1 MCASK
6 FGTNRNTLY
15 TRVLAI
21 VRRDAR
27 QLLAYGTIAPCRPD
41 WNGAFRSL
49 EALQIAAA
57 RRHSRNPPTRDDVD
71 PRLGRCSGRGCR
83 RRLGVGFGVTLRW
96 DGPGADHQSA
106 GGRRLSLIDRN
117 RDGRDGRQLGNDRLR
132 SGYSTLVRRLRSDRG
147 DDSGRFQP
155 LHHRDQ
161 HQLPPKMQLSEGRWR
176 RRRLQQEHMFAWF
189 TPLARPSPFVAQ
201 TATVT
206 KSICSSIVRGVEPA
220 RALAFAAQWHTAHGL
235 CGTRH
240 GARAI
245 VKASHS
251 ATDTSR
257 RSAAAAALSRSAAT
271 CRQDF
276 RPRRSAD
283 KLSDQ
288 PAHICERSES
298 RWRGRDWPNEKLG
311 EHSSTT
317 AALPKGFSPRCRVRQ
332 EARSSAPTLR
342 W

>member
-1 MCASK
+1 
-6 FGTNRNTLY
+6 
-15 TRVLAI
+15 VLAI
-21 VRRDAR
+21 VGRDAR
-27 QLLAYGTIAPCRPD
+27 QLLFYGTIATCRPD
-41 WNGAFRSL
+41 WNGASRSL
-49 EALQIAAA
+49 GPLQIVAA
-57 RRHSRNPPTRDDVD
+57 RRHSRNPHTDDDVD

-176 RRRLQQEHMFAWF
+176 RRRLQQEHMLAWF

-220 RALAFAAQWHTAHGL
+220 RSPRFCRPKAHRPWA
-235 CGTRH
+235 TRDRAWYPRDRH
-240 GARAI
+240 GEPKRDRHVAWI
-245 VKASHS
+245 GGGV
-251 ATDTSR
+251 
-257 RSAAAAALSRSAAT
+257 
-271 CRQDF
+271 
-276 RPRRSAD
+276 RPRLVARISARGD
-283 KLSDQ
+283 RPANFSDQ
-288 PAHICERSES
+288 PAHIGERSERQWPRS
-298 RWRGRDWPNEKLG
+298 RLAE
-311 EHSSTT
+311 
-317 AALPKGFSPRCRVRQ
+317 
-332 EARSSAPTLR
+332 
-342 W
+342 

>member
-1 MCASK
+1 MA
-6 FGTNRNTLY
+6 
-15 TRVLAI
+15 A
-21 VRRDAR
+21 A
-27 QLLAYGTIAPCRPD
+27 A
-41 WNGAFRSL
+41 
-49 EALQIAAA
+49 IAARTYA
-57 RRHSRNPPTRDDVD
+57 RMVYSSCAPIPF
-71 PRLGRCSGRGCR
+71 RCS
-83 RRLGVGFGVTLRW
+83 
-96 DGPGADHQSA
+96 DG
-106 GGRRLSLIDRN
+106 N
-117 RDGRDGRQLGNDRLR
+117 GNKIHLFLDCER
-132 SGYSTLVRRLRSDRG
+132 SGTRAEP
-147 DDSGRFQP
+147 P
-155 LHHRDQ
+155 L
-161 HQLPPKMQLSEGRWR
+161 LPPKG
-176 RRRLQQEHMFAWF
+176 
-189 TPLARPSPFVAQ
+189 TP
-201 TATVT
+201 
-206 KSICSSIVRGVEPA
+206 
-220 RALAFAAQWHTAHGL
+220 AHGL
-235 CGTRH
+235 RGTRV

-245 VKASHS
+245 VKASHR